1 MFARISHKRIRLL
14 TILISVLAIA
24 ALATP
29 GFAATPKGSGSA
41 SGDAN
46 GQQVTNSPD
55 AYALQGDTSNS
66 GTGITNFSSS
76 YGSSGAGAWYFTS
89 SSSTDGSVSLRAYQ
103 SSATNGTALWAQ
115 STNGRGVY
123 AQHLGT
129 TGAGAANAAVYGNTV
144 STTGSAYAIYG
155 EVTPTS
161 PGGSSTGVR
170 GQNNGTSGSGIGV
183 WGSQNGS
190 GWGVLGTSVSG
201 LGVYGSS
208 TSGYGVYGASSG
220 SYGVYGGGGTNGYGV
235 YGAAT
240 GTSSFGVYGSSGN
253 VGVYG
258 TATGAGIYG
267 ISTSGYGVYG
277 TSGYIGVYGTGT
289 NYGVYGISSSGNGV
303 YGTSST
309 GVALFGSNSGSGS
322 GFYGYSANGPGGVMG
337 SNTTEGARFYTR
349 NSSYYALITGSL
361 PNTYGHVYVTGNL
374 HVTGTCCSSVKQSD
388 GSERQMYAV
397 EFTQNVYSDQGTAQ
411 LVNGRAVINIDPVYA
426 AGVNLSA
433 GYQVFVTPKS
443 FDTLGLAVG
452 NETATSF
459 EVRELGKGTGNFSFD
474 WRIDALRTGHETE
487 RMAPAMPA
495 PTTGGSVYDVPDA
508 PVIAPAVTAPS
519 KAAPPADFPTQ
530 PQN

>member
-190 GWGVLGTSVSG
+190 GWGVYGSSASG
-201 LGVYGSS
+201 LGVYG
-208 TSGYGVYGASSG
+208 TSGGYIGVYGSGSTGGKGVYGTGSGSG
-220 SYGVYGGGGTNGYGV
+220 SYGVYGT
-235 YGAAT
+235 
-240 GTSSFGVYGSSGN
+240 SGN
-253 VGVYG
+253 
-258 TATGAGIYG
+258 
-267 ISTSGYGVYG
+267 
-277 TSGYIGVYGTGT
+277 IGVYGNGT

-426 AGVNLSA
+426 AGVNLNST
-433 GYQVFVTPKS
+433 YQVFVTPGS
-443 FDTLGLAVG
+443 ADTLGLAVV
-452 NETATSF
+452 NKTATSF

-508 PVIAPAVTAPS
+508 PVIAPAVVTPG
-519 KAAPPADFPTQ
+519 Q
-530 PQN
+530 PQD